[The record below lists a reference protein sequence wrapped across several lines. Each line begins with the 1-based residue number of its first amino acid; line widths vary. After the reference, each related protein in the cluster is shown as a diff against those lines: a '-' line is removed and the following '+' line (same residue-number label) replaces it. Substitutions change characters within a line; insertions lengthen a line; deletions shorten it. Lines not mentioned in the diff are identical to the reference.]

1 MLFLEVNKNDK
12 VEIQNEFGKRCP
24 IKLKAQLSIK
34 SKWNFWKARE
44 LGSSVCVVLG
54 KNLVYKDLAMG
65 ETGVYKQHIMDTGA
79 NTKAKCCEGG
89 SEAKV
94 V

>member
-1 MLFLEVNKNDK
+1 M
-12 VEIQNEFGKRCP
+12 
-24 IKLKAQLSIK
+24 
-34 SKWNFWKARE
+34 
-44 LGSSVCVVLG
+44 CVVLG

-65 ETGVYKQHIMDTGA
+65 ETGKQHILDTGA

>member
-1 MLFLEVNKNDK
+1 MSNKTESTTQHQLK
-12 VEIQNEFGKRCP
+12 VEFLKGTR
-24 IKLKAQLSIK
+24 IK
-34 SKWNFWKARE
+34 W
-44 LGSSVCVVLG
+44 CVVLG

-65 ETGVYKQHIMDTGA
+65 QTGVYKQHILDTGA
-79 NTKAKCCEGG
+79 NSKAKCCEGG

>member
-1 MLFLEVNKNDK
+1 M
-12 VEIQNEFGKRCP
+12 
-24 IKLKAQLSIK
+24 
-34 SKWNFWKARE
+34 
-44 LGSSVCVVLG
+44 CVVLG

-65 ETGVYKQHIMDTGA
+65 QTGVYKQHILDTGA

>member
-1 MLFLEVNKNDK
+1 MSNKTESTTQHQIK
-12 VEIQNEFGKRCP
+12 VEFLKGTRIR
-24 IKLKAQLSIK
+24 IK
-34 SKWNFWKARE
+34 W
-44 LGSSVCVVLG
+44 CVVLG

-65 ETGVYKQHIMDTGA
+65 QTGVYKQHILDTGA
-79 NTKAKCCEGG
+79 NSKAKCCEGG